1 MKKKNFKK
9 ILLLFMISLTSV
21 GLIKTADAAASY
33 YVVKTSNHNFLY
45 TTVGNAELRVYQAS
59 INGQAVETY
68 CVDPGKSFVEGY
80 YTVDRYLDPSTDKA
94 VDKAVAAAL
103 YEMQTR
109 KANGLDDTSYTA
121 IGQLVMRWIF
131 RQYDDAGLKNGY
143 VPGGELA
150 TAYAAF
156 GNVDYA
162 QSING
167 NTTII
172 DIAKEV
178 FEVAKKAANT
188 PYQEAV
194 NQNLIYSPH
203 LTASYVEYQI
213 GSTSRKW
220 RVSVQSSEEA
230 FTPEVLGEYAEHFE
244 ISCTNT
250 TVTCTVNS
258 KTAKVEPS
266 GVVLEV
272 TIDTTNW
279 NGQDFGMQVSPAYC
293 DPRDA
298 TTQIALLNTSN
309 NPDYYQRM
317 IAIVNSCGPSP
328 ITPTRT
334 PPSRPRIPV
343 DKPDNSN
350 SCACE
355 VDQSGNYTGN
365 YLYRS
370 YKDGKLVDSITFSL
384 ADTDKANQYGCPAA
398 ETCQKAPDDN
408 TGNNCACLYSG
419 GKWTGQYSYLEW
431 RKQGSGLPI
440 ITNSQI
446 LNQNQITSDMNCP
459 SAEECQEG
467 EPDDQTENRCVCAQR
482 PNGDWYYQ
490 YLQYRNGQI
499 INQIEFPL
507 TDQNQANVYNCPS
520 AEECTSGESHICEIE
535 NGQHY
540 CEDGEPCS
548 EEEYLD
554 QCGCREENGNYYCED
569 GESCSFDEYKDQCL
583 PTNCYP
589 TVTIPSDCQ
598 DIENNTNGNDFNGIV
613 SDINQIETSC
623 NPDTNQ
629 VKSCVIDSNDL
640 LNNSFDATEYEMGY
654 DNPYCSVWCN
664 ETYKFDLPTAQYTM
678 SGGYFTLSLDIQ
690 GTRDCYISGA
700 DNPEE
705 GIDREKFNQDLANA
719 QHAVIDAWNEYNFW
733 KEAAAVAA
741 KAKDGNE
748 CSKCDSNPIIYT
760 KKWDGILY
768 DYDGGKHDNS
778 DTQSWTAPNGVE
790 YKGTYSSGKASECGT
805 TEEVKDPVTGAI
817 SGGDKTCSDS
827 GSNGD
832 DPDTG
837 TGEDGDVNHN
847 KFRDAAKE
855 DLIEAI
861 NALNN
866 IIKQYNDCAGQT
878 ISNSSDLYTLDVSEF
893 SSTGWDNDMKF
904 DPKVEFTYYEDY
916 LKNIGGTFSGS
927 GSPETS
933 SDYFSCTG
941 DVDEQYGNCTGQTG
955 QYQADE
961 SILTCDED
969 GCSRKNIKI
978 NQASRVKIS
987 KTYSNDYHSDTDFS
1001 TYTQYGTIKVDSAG
1015 NNYLLTDLP
1024 DDAFPISL
1032 IRKTGV
1038 FPFKF
1043 TFLNIGQFNNG
1054 SNAGKL
1060 GRLMNGT
1067 SKSVITE
1074 IDTIPPYFQCN
1085 ADGIDSPTTTG
1096 GYVCH
1101 YINNCPGCDFTCEEG
1116 ECTIDEPECEDG
1128 ECIIR
1133 CDDDDNCVFIFD
1145 GDDSTYTYRIVS
1157 LNKLFPNEERE
1168 AGYNWS
1174 NTNEKAA
1181 QTREEIERAGET
1193 AYETPQYSFTLSPS
1207 NLQHIRQ
1214 YNKEVGS
1221 YTNTTTSEGDPAIVC
1236 DKAEYSSTDLN
1247 GNTNTIS
1254 YNVRCQSSFL
1264 DLIESSGNRYATN
1277 VVRPDPD
1284 AASSWTL
1291 YEVKNGVY
1299 SYGIGPAWK

>member
-21 GLIKTADAAASY
+21 GLVKTVDAAASY
-33 YVVKTSNHNFLY
+33 HVVKTNSSNDFY
-45 TTVGNAELRVYQAS
+45 TTVGTAELHVYQAS
-59 INGQAVETY
+59 IDGQAVETY

-80 YTVDRYLDPSTDKA
+80 YTVDRYLDPSTDKS

-121 IGQLVMRWIF
+121 VGQLVMRWIF

-172 DIAKEV
+172 GIAKEV

-328 ITPTRT
+328 ITPTKT
-334 PPSRPRIPV
+334 PPDRPDIPV
-343 DKPDNSN
+343 NRPDNSN
-350 SCACE
+350 SCVCE

-365 YLYRS
+365 YLYRR
-370 YKDGKLVDSITFSL
+370 YEDGKLVDSITFSL
-384 ADTDKANQYGCPAA
+384 ADKDKATQYGCPAA
-398 ETCQKAPDDN
+398 ETCQKAPDEN
-408 TGNNCACLYSG
+408 TGNSCACIYSG
-419 GKWTGQYSYLEW
+419 GTWTGQYSYLEW
-431 RKQGSGLPI
+431 RKVGTGAPI

-459 SAEECQEG
+459 SAEECEEG
-467 EPDDQTENRCVCAQR
+467 EPDDQTENRCICAQR

-499 INQIEFPL
+499 FNQIEFPL
-507 TDQNQANVYNCPS
+507 TDQNQANAYNCPS

-700 DNPEE
+700 DDPEE

-719 QHAVIDAWNEYNFW
+719 QHAVIDAWNEYSHW
-733 KEAAAVAA
+733 KEGTNPSHENTRTVTASNNDCVRTER
-741 KAKDGNE
+741 E
-748 CSKCDSNPIIYT
+748 CSPTYDAEGNPSGEECDDVCVQRCDASGSWTQYYYE
-760 KKWDGILY
+760 WDYVVY
-768 DYDGGKHDNS
+768 DYNGKQSTAHQSEITDGGGSCYN
-778 DTQSWTAPNGVE
+778 
-790 YKGTYSSGKASECGT
+790 CG
-805 TEEVKDPVTGAI
+805 
-817 SGGDKTCSDS
+817 CS
-827 GSNGD
+827 GSNGSSQISNFTD
-832 DPDTG
+832 KM
-837 TGEDGDVNHN
+837 N
-847 KFRDAAKE
+847 DAKAA
-855 DLIEAI
+855 LITAI
-861 NALNN
+861 NNLNN

-878 ISNSSDLYTLDVSEF
+878 ISNSSNLYTLDVSDF

-904 DPKVEFTYYEDY
+904 DPQVEFTYYEDY

-1043 TFLNIGQFNNG
+1043 TFSNIGQFNNG
-1054 SNAGKL
+1054 SNAGEL
-1060 GRLMNGT
+1060 GRLMNGA
-1067 SKSVITE
+1067 SKSVVTE
-1074 IDTIPPYFQCN
+1074 IDTIPSYFQCN

-1116 ECTIDEPECEDG
+1116 KCTIDEPECEDG

-1221 YTNTTTSEGDPAIVC
+1221 YTNTTTSEGNPAIVC